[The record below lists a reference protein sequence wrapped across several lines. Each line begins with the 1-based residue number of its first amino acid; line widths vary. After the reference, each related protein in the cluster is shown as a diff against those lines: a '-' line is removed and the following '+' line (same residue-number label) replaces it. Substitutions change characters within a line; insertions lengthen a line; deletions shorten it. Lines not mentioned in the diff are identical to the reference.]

1 MGEIRVKEN
10 RSFSDQLVCAFELCI
25 SLLRGEREMI
35 GGGKEATAPVAEGSQ
50 PLDWKFAQVFG
61 ERTAGEEV

>member
-1 MGEIRVKEN
+1 MYFLAERI
-10 RSFSDQLVCAFELCI
+10 
-25 SLLRGEREMI
+25 EREMI
-35 GGGKEATAPVAEGSQ
+35 GGGEEATAPVAEGSQ